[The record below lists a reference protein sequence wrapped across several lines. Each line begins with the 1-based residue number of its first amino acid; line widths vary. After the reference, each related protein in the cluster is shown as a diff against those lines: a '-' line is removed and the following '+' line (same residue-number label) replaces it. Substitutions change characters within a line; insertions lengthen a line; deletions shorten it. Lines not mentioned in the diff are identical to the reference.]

1 MENSDFLKN
10 VRKKNTVLNMVL
22 TQCLPLFITFQQR
35 LKSNPGNRTGVTL
48 RLCAGYELIN

>member
-1 MENSDFLKN
+1 MESAEFLKN
-10 VRKKNTVLNMVL
+10 VRKKNTVLRLVL

-35 LKSNPGNRTGVTL
+35 LKSNPGNRTGVTP